1 MSLSRSFSCTIL
13 FCLFLSAS
21 TASCFYI
28 SDFSCSLLFF
38 NYFRIVQLCPFFL
51 ITYPMFF
58 PYCPVLSFFV
68 HIVQY
73 VHIVHKTR
81 AIRLKFSILLMPGEC
96 MRLSL
101 WRFYIMVFKTDWRV
115 IYHFY
120 HVCKAMFFIMF
131 FRSISMLLRRGDSEG
146 TSCLVQQSKWV

>member
-38 NYFRIVQLCPFFL
+38 IFPYCPIVSLFL

-73 VHIVHKTR
+73 VVHFVRFYHMSIFVHIVHKTR

-101 WRFYIMVFKTDWRV
+101 WRFYIMVFKTD
-115 IYHFY
+115 
-120 HVCKAMFFIMF
+120 
-131 FRSISMLLRRGDSEG
+131 
-146 TSCLVQQSKWV
+146 